1 MLYRHV
7 VSPYN
12 LPIPLGDEE
21 NIPQECPNQEKRLWQ
36 LKKIYL
42 RKNVLVPFVIQ
53 KVDNSIQWVNLYP
66 VESAIGFAD
75 AYLLDSDL
83 SNG

>member
-1 MLYRHV
+1 M
-7 VSPYN
+7 
-12 LPIPLGDEE
+12 
-21 NIPQECPNQEKRLWQ
+21 
-36 LKKIYL
+36 
-42 RKNVLVPFVIQ
+42 LVPFVIQ

-66 VESAIGFAD
+66 ANSTIGFAD

>member
-1 MLYRHV
+1 M
-7 VSPYN
+7 
-12 LPIPLGDEE
+12 GDEE
-21 NIPQECPNQEKRLWQ
+21 NIRQECPNQEKRLWE

-53 KVDNSIQWVNLYP
+53 KVDNSIQWVNPYP
-66 VESAIGFAD
+66 ANSAIIGFTD

>member
-1 MLYRHV
+1 M
-7 VSPYN
+7 
-12 LPIPLGDEE
+12 
-21 NIPQECPNQEKRLWQ
+21 
-36 LKKIYL
+36 
-42 RKNVLVPFVIQ
+42 LVPFVIQ

-66 VESAIGFAD
+66 VKSAIGFAD